1 MTVGIA
7 LVIIGLLGI
16 VLLPFSMMGGYRD
29 EHWSTALASTTTT
42 GTQYT
47 GLLPTAIS
55 MDQAKA
61 IADHFLDSLNNPELA
76 VKEIMEFEYNF
87 YVLFY
92 EKSTGVGAFEM
103 LIWKVDPSVS
113 GFGMM
118 GYSGSVVGRIMPEI
132 GPNMMWNTKYGG
144 MMGGGWGQGG
154 GMMGPGMMGR
164 GWRYQP
170 YSGVPTANMSITKTD
185 AKQLTQSYLKLHLSG
200 SSTEEPD
207 TFYGYYT
214 IHVLRDGKVYGMLS
228 VNGYTGQVWYHTWH
242 GAFIQM
248 KELT

>member
-1 MTVGIA
+1 MG
-7 LVIIGLLGI
+7 VI
-16 VLLPFSMMGGYRD
+16 
-29 EHWSTALASTTTT
+29 H
-42 GTQYT
+42 
-47 GLLPTAIS
+47 
-55 MDQAKA
+55 
-61 IADHFLDSLNNPELA
+61 PEQ
-76 VKEIMEFEYNF
+76 
-87 YVLFY
+87 
-92 EKSTGVGAFEM
+92 G
-103 LIWKVDPSVS
+103 PS
-113 GFGMM
+113 
-118 GYSGSVVGRIMPEI
+118 
-132 GPNMMWNTKYGG
+132 MMWNTKYGG
-144 MMGGGWGQGG
+144 MMGGGWSQGG
-154 GMMGPGMMGR
+154 GMTGPGMMGR